1 MFLRECRELLGE
13 YRIFIRE
20 NRWVPWIAIAAVLL
34 SYGICLNGFRIG
46 IDSEAILNDPKGL
59 LDSWYNIGR
68 YSLVFTKDLL
78 GMRHFNPATE
88 NLLMMTFM
96 VLYGIFADFLFWVF
110 SGGSRKLKIFYAV
123 FPALFLTHP
132 CFVQQYLFTLQ
143 AFEVALGVLLT
154 LVGVYCVSRWA
165 FGGSRRLLVPG
176 ILLTVWGFGS
186 YQALVP
192 FYMAAALAVYL
203 VYYEFHEEDLAFY
216 RRAAV
221 RHLLIFLVSFLLYE
235 LAVKLVIVWQNG
247 FGFVGDY
254 LEEQVI
260 WAQHPLWVCI
270 GNIKR
275 YIRIV
280 LLGESA
286 FYPKTFLIFA
296 LLFAARLLY
305 CWVKKRRKAYLL
317 YAVAALLLALS
328 PFYLVFYQGG
338 GILMRSQMSLPFTA
352 AFFGAA
358 SAAFIGRAAVGL
370 RKNWG
375 RYLAGFLTALCL
387 LLAVYQGNTSSR
399 AVFSA
404 YMTYENDKMTAEQLV
419 ERLEALDAV
428 IPGQKVAMVGQH
440 RPYLPEGAGLREEI
454 VGYSF
459 FEWDHDSPVGVT
471 KRGAGFLTAL
481 GFPLTPVS
489 KEEYAQALKDSQ
501 GMTSW
506 PDKDSVK
513 RFGDIIVIK
522 FSGT

>member
-1 MFLRECRELLGE
+1 MLLQELKELAGE
-13 YRIFIRE
+13 YRTFIRE
-20 NRWVPWIAIAAVLL
+20 NRWVPWIAVAAVLL

-46 IDSEAILNDPKGL
+46 IDSEAILNDPKSL
-59 LDSWYNIGR
+59 LDSWYSIGR

-88 NLLMMTFM
+88 NLLMMAFM
-96 VLYGIFADFLFWVF
+96 VFYGIFADFLFWVF

-154 LVGVYCVSRWA
+154 LMAVYCVSRWA
-165 FGGSRRLLVPG
+165 FGGHKWLLAPG
-176 ILLTVWGFGS
+176 IFLTVWGFGS

-203 VYYEFHEEDLAFY
+203 IYYEFHEEQPAFY
-216 RRAAV
+216 RRAAI
-221 RHLLIFLVSFLLYE
+221 RHLLIFFVSFLLYE
-235 LAVKLVIVWQNG
+235 LAVKAVIVLQNG

-254 LEEQVI
+254 LEEQVL
-260 WAQHPLWVCI
+260 WTQHPVWVCI
-270 GNIKR
+270 GNIKH
-275 YIRIV
+275 YIRVV
-280 LLGESA
+280 LLGQGD
-286 FYPKTFLIFA
+286 FYPKTFIIFA

-317 YAVAALLLALS
+317 YAVCALLLVLS

-338 GILMRSQMSLPFTA
+338 GIVIRSQMTLPFAA

-358 SAAFIGRAAVGL
+358 SAAFIARAAIGL
-370 RKNWG
+370 RRGG
-375 RYLAGFLTALCL
+375 RCLAGILTAVCL
-387 LLAVYQGNTSSR
+387 MLAVYQGNTSSR

-419 ERLEALDAV
+419 ERLQALDAV

-440 RPYLPEGAGLREEI
+440 RPYLPEGAGMREEI

-471 KRGAGFLTAL
+471 KRGAGLLTTL
-481 GFPLTPVS
+481 GFPVTPVS
-489 KEEYAQALKDSQ
+489 KEEYDRAVRFSR
-501 GMTSW
+501 GMTCW
-506 PDKDSVK
+506 PDKNSVQQ
-513 RFGDIIVIK
+513 FGDMIVIK
-522 FSGT
+522 FSD